1 MFLRTARAAASFSN
15 SGGLIRSR
23 PGSRVRVNRKNACQ
37 GVHKGNGPRRNA
49 SFAGVAIGCLFL
61 GGLMAI
67 TANTT
72 TSALSAKSLIGTR
85 VLNPKGENLG
95 KLEDI
100 VIEPEDGRVSFG
112 IVSFG
117 GFLGV
122 GEKLF
127 AVPLQAMKTSP
138 EERAFVLNVDKEK
151 LKNAP

>member
-1 MFLRTARAAASFSN
+1 
-15 SGGLIRSR
+15 
-23 PGSRVRVNRKNACQ
+23 
-37 GVHKGNGPRRNA
+37 
-49 SFAGVAIGCLFL
+49 
-61 GGLMAI
+61 MAI

-122 GEKLF
+122 GERLY

-151 LKNAP
+151 LKNAPGFDKDKWPDLSDRAYDTTVYTFYGSRPYWH